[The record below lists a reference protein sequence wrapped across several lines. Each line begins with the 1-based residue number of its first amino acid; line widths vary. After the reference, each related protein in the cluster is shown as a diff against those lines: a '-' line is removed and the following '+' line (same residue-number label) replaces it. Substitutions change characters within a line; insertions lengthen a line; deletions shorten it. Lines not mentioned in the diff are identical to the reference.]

1 MEKVTVELEFD
12 ARVWEALQ
20 ESARE
25 SGSTLEGVISRLIRL
40 DRERTAIQGTQ
51 GLSGVSDEEFLERL
65 RAKSPATSAP

>member
-40 DRERTAIQGTQ
+40 DRERAAMKGTQ
-51 GLSGVSDEEFLERL
+51 GLSGVSDEEFLERV